1 MLSHDIEQSFVILS
15 FLPHPKRARAR
26 RPSLCLEGTGRISSS
41 DQPMPWTGLLQ
52 FPDDP
57 RNGRAA
63 ELLDRLAPEIAA
75 LNGGPLHLRLES
87 FIVEDAFNFEISST
101 LKAIGFRYFPQSG
114 RQLLEDIVADLERQ
128 YPSRPYLV
136 IV

>member
-1 MLSHDIEQSFVILS
+1 MPS
-15 FLPHPKRARAR
+15 PHGDQRIAMCRK
-26 RPSLCLEGTGRISSS
+26 LEPDRISRLV
-41 DQPMPWTGLLQ
+41 DVEATAAWRWEKVNK